1 MISSTVPT
9 VHLIVFLITL
19 LMEQLVCS
27 LSPVSARVTTGFQI
41 TNFQIAIFSID
52 LASHIFVLHMHV
64 HQNLALLSM
73 KVVNVMDM
81 FWIVILKIR

>member
-1 MISSTVPT
+1 MISSTVPA

-19 LMEQLVCS
+19 LMEQLVRS

-52 LASHIFVLHMHV
+52 LASDIFVLHMHV

-81 FWIVILKIR
+81 FWIVILKIG